1 MLTLTGT
8 LRQFGEVTLGK
19 DAPKPYL
26 KLWVEHE
33 TPRDN
38 GPADLRIDELLI
50 PIEDAPPEPERERLL
65 KRGQPVSV
73 VVRAWARGR
82 DLAFQAVRLV
92 SQGPALRRPSEPPS
106 EAK

>member
-38 GPADLRIDELLI
+38 GPADLRIEELLI

-73 VVRAWARGR
+73 IVRAWAKLGT
-82 DLAFQAVRLV
+82 LNLSAVRIAGTSAPGV
-92 SQGPALRRPSEPPS
+92 PA
-106 EAK
+106 AK

>member
-19 DAPKPYL
+19 DNPKPFL

-38 GPADLRIDELLI
+38 GPADLRIEELLI
-50 PIEDAPPEPERERLL
+50 PIEDAPLAPDREKLL
-65 KRGQPVSV
+65 KPGQPVSV
-73 VVRAWARGR
+73 VVRAWAKLGT
-82 DLAFQAVRLV
+82 LFFSAVRIA
-92 SQGPALRRPSEPPS
+92 GNYPTPPAA
-106 EAK
+106 AK